1 MQRFIAFTDLV
12 EPPLSP
18 LSIPTV
24 VGGPTPQYEGN
35 NRDIEV
41 LLGISLNVI
50 KGERI
55 AIMGSSG
62 SGKTTLLQVMGGL
75 DTATSGSIEINGE
88 SIDKANEN
96 QKSDI
101 RNRFL
106 GFIYQFHHLLHE
118 FTAQE
123 NVAMPLLIRGK
134 EKESSMIESASIL
147 DRVGLSKRLDHRP
160 SEMSGGE
167 RQRAAVARALITK
180 PSLIL
185 ADEPT
190 GNLDRGNGN
199 QVMDLMLNIQKEI
212 QSSIV
217 IVTHDLSI
225 AKTADRILELR
236 DGLLINFEN

>member
-1 MQRFIAFTDLV
+1 MRNKTV
-12 EPPLSP
+12 LSC
-18 LSIPTV
+18 SKI
-24 VGGPTPQYEGN
+24 QKIYRDN

-41 LLGISLNVI
+41 LSDISLNI
-50 KGERI
+50 MKGERI
-55 AIMGSSG
+55 TIMGSSG

-75 DTATSGSIEINGE
+75 DTVTSGSIEIHGE
-88 SIDKANEN
+88 SINKANEN

-134 EKESSMIESASIL
+134 GKELSMIESASIL
-147 DRVGLSKRLDHRP
+147 EKVGLSKRLDHRP

-236 DGLLINFEN
+236 DGLLINFENQKEP

>member
-1 MQRFIAFTDLV
+1 MRNKTV
-12 EPPLSP
+12 LSCNK
-18 LSIPTV
+18 I
-24 VGGPTPQYEGN
+24 QKIYRDN

-41 LLGISLNVI
+41 LSDISLNI
-50 KGERI
+50 MKGERI
-55 AIMGSSG
+55 TIMGSSG

-75 DTATSGSIEINGE
+75 DTVTSGSIEIHGE
-88 SIDKANEN
+88 SINKANEN

-147 DRVGLSKRLDHRP
+147 EKVGLSKRLDHRP

-236 DGLLINFEN
+236 DGLLINFENQKEP

>member
-1 MQRFIAFTDLV
+1 MRNKIV
-12 EPPLSP
+12 LSC
-18 LSIPTV
+18 SNI
-24 VGGPTPQYEGN
+24 QKIYKDN

-75 DTATSGSIEINGE
+75 DNATSGNIEINGE
-88 SIDKANEN
+88 SINNANEN

>member
-1 MQRFIAFTDLV
+1 M
-12 EPPLSP
+12 
-18 LSIPTV
+18 
-24 VGGPTPQYEGN
+24 
-35 NRDIEV
+35 
-41 LLGISLNVI
+41 
-50 KGERI
+50 
-55 AIMGSSG
+55 
-62 SGKTTLLQVMGGL
+62 
-75 DTATSGSIEINGE
+75 
-88 SIDKANEN
+88 
-96 QKSDI
+96 
-101 RNRFL
+101 

-147 DRVGLSKRLDHRP
+147 ERVGLSKRLDHRP

-212 QSSIV
+212 QSVPKI
-217 IVTHDLSI
+217 I
-225 AKTADRILELR
+225 
-236 DGLLINFEN
+236 

>member
-1 MQRFIAFTDLV
+1 MRNKTV
-12 EPPLSP
+12 LSCNK
-18 LSIPTV
+18 I
-24 VGGPTPQYEGN
+24 QKIYRDN

-41 LLGISLNVI
+41 LSDISLNI
-50 KGERI
+50 MKGERI
-55 AIMGSSG
+55 TIMGSSG

-75 DTATSGSIEINGE
+75 DTVTSGSIEIHGE
-88 SIDKANEN
+88 SINKANEN

-134 EKESSMIESASIL
+134 GKESSMIESASIL
-147 DRVGLSKRLDHRP
+147 EKVGLSKRLDHRP

-236 DGLLINFEN
+236 DGLLINFENQKEP

>member
-1 MQRFIAFTDLV
+1 MRNKIV
-12 EPPLSP
+12 LSCRK
-18 LSIPTV
+18 I
-24 VGGPTPQYEGN
+24 QKIYKDN

-41 LLGISLNVI
+41 LSGISLDVI

-75 DTATSGSIEINGE
+75 DTATSGSIKINGE
-88 SIDKANEN
+88 SINEANEN

-147 DRVGLSKRLDHRP
+147 ERVGLSKRLDHRP

-236 DGLLINFEN
+236 DGLLINYENQKEP

>member
-1 MQRFIAFTDLV
+1 MRNKIV
-12 EPPLSP
+12 LSC
-18 LSIPTV
+18 SKI
-24 VGGPTPQYEGN
+24 QKIYKDN

-41 LLGISLNVI
+41 LSDISLNVI

-75 DTATSGSIEINGE
+75 DNATSGNIEINGE
-88 SIDKANEN
+88 SINNANEN

-147 DRVGLSKRLDHRP
+147 ERVGLSKRLNHRP

-236 DGLLINFEN
+236 DGLLINYENQKEP

>member
-1 MQRFIAFTDLV
+1 
-12 EPPLSP
+12 
-18 LSIPTV
+18 
-24 VGGPTPQYEGN
+24 
-35 NRDIEV
+35 
-41 LLGISLNVI
+41 
-50 KGERI
+50 
-55 AIMGSSG
+55 
-62 SGKTTLLQVMGGL
+62 
-75 DTATSGSIEINGE
+75 
-88 SIDKANEN
+88 
-96 QKSDI
+96 
-101 RNRFL
+101 
-106 GFIYQFHHLLHE
+106 
-118 FTAQE
+118 
-123 NVAMPLLIRGK
+123 MPLLIRGK

-236 DGLLINFEN
+236 DGLLINYENQKEP

>member
-1 MQRFIAFTDLV
+1 MKNKIV
-12 EPPLSP
+12 LSCNN
-18 LSIPTV
+18 I
-24 VGGPTPQYEGN
+24 QKIYKDN

-41 LLGISLNVI
+41 LSNISLNVM

-62 SGKTTLLQVMGGL
+62 SGKTTLLQLMGGL

-88 SIDKANEN
+88 SINKANEN

-134 EKESSMIESASIL
+134 EKELSMIESASIL
-147 DRVGLSKRLDHRP
+147 ERVGLSKRLDHRP
-160 SEMSGGE
+160 SELSGGE

-199 QVMDLMLNIQKEI
+199 QVMDLMLSIQKEI

-225 AKTADRILELR
+225 AKTADRIQELR
-236 DGLLINFEN
+236 DGLLVNFKN

>member
-1 MQRFIAFTDLV
+1 MVLCLRCQRHRAWAYRKGQATRAGAV
-12 EPPLSP
+12 G
-18 LSIPTV
+18 IPC
-24 VGGPTPQYEGN
+24 
-35 NRDIEV
+35 D
-41 LLGISLNVI
+41 
-50 KGERI
+50 
-55 AIMGSSG
+55 MGSSG

>member
-1 MQRFIAFTDLV
+1 MRNKTV
-12 EPPLSP
+12 LSCNK
-18 LSIPTV
+18 I
-24 VGGPTPQYEGN
+24 QKIYRDN

-41 LLGISLNVI
+41 LSDISLNI
-50 KGERI
+50 MKGERI
-55 AIMGSSG
+55 TIMGSSG

-75 DTATSGSIEINGE
+75 DTVTSGSIEIHGE
-88 SIDKANEN
+88 SINKANEN

-160 SEMSGGE
+160 SQMSGGE

-236 DGLLINFEN
+236 DGLLINFENQKEP

>member
-1 MQRFIAFTDLV
+1 MRNKTV
-12 EPPLSP
+12 LSCNK
-18 LSIPTV
+18 I
-24 VGGPTPQYEGN
+24 QKIYRDN

-41 LLGISLNVI
+41 LSDISLNI
-50 KGERI
+50 MKGERI
-55 AIMGSSG
+55 TIMGSSG

-75 DTATSGSIEINGE
+75 DTVTSGSIEINGE

-134 EKESSMIESASIL
+134 GKELSMIESASIL
-147 DRVGLSKRLDHRP
+147 EKVGLSKRLDHRP

-236 DGLLINFEN
+236 DGLLINFENQKEP

>member
-1 MQRFIAFTDLV
+1 MRNKIV
-12 EPPLSP
+12 LSC
-18 LSIPTV
+18 SKI
-24 VGGPTPQYEGN
+24 QKIYKDN

-41 LLGISLNVI
+41 LSGISLNVI

-75 DTATSGSIEINGE
+75 DNATSGNIEINGE
-88 SIDKANEN
+88 SINNANEN

-147 DRVGLSKRLDHRP
+147 ERVGLSKRLDHRP

-236 DGLLINFEN
+236 DGLLINYENQKEP

>member
-1 MQRFIAFTDLV
+1 MRNKIV
-12 EPPLSP
+12 LSC
-18 LSIPTV
+18 SKI
-24 VGGPTPQYEGN
+24 QKIYKDN

-41 LLGISLNVI
+41 LSGISLDVI

-75 DTATSGSIEINGE
+75 DTATSGSIKINGE
-88 SIDKANEN
+88 SINEANEN

-147 DRVGLSKRLDHRP
+147 ERVGLSKRLDHRP

-236 DGLLINFEN
+236 DGLLINYENQKEP

>member
-1 MQRFIAFTDLV
+1 MRNKTV
-12 EPPLSP
+12 LSCNK
-18 LSIPTV
+18 I
-24 VGGPTPQYEGN
+24 QKIYRDN

-41 LLGISLNVI
+41 LSDISLNI
-50 KGERI
+50 MKGERI
-55 AIMGSSG
+55 TIMGSSG

-75 DTATSGSIEINGE
+75 DTVTSGSIEIHGE
-88 SIDKANEN
+88 SINKANEN

-134 EKESSMIESASIL
+134 GKELSMIESASIL
-147 DRVGLSKRLDHRP
+147 EKVGLSKRLEHRP

-236 DGLLINFEN
+236 DGLLINFENQKEP

>member
-1 MQRFIAFTDLV
+1 M
-12 EPPLSP
+12 
-18 LSIPTV
+18 
-24 VGGPTPQYEGN
+24 
-35 NRDIEV
+35 
-41 LLGISLNVI
+41 

-55 AIMGSSG
+55 TIMGSSG

-75 DTATSGSIEINGE
+75 DTVTSGSIEIHGE
-88 SIDKANEN
+88 SINKANEN

-134 EKESSMIESASIL
+134 GKELSMIESASIL
-147 DRVGLSKRLDHRP
+147 EKVGLSKRLDHRP

-236 DGLLINFEN
+236 DGLLINFENQKEP

>member
-1 MQRFIAFTDLV
+1 MRNKTV
-12 EPPLSP
+12 LSCNK
-18 LSIPTV
+18 I
-24 VGGPTPQYEGN
+24 QKIYRDN

-41 LLGISLNVI
+41 LSDISLNI
-50 KGERI
+50 MKGERI
-55 AIMGSSG
+55 TIMGSSG

-75 DTATSGSIEINGE
+75 DTVTSGSIEIYGE
-88 SIDKANEN
+88 SINKANEN

-134 EKESSMIESASIL
+134 GKELSMIESASIL
-147 DRVGLSKRLDHRP
+147 EKVGLSKRLDHRP

-236 DGLLINFEN
+236 DGLLINFENQKEP

>member
-1 MQRFIAFTDLV
+1 MRNKIV
-12 EPPLSP
+12 LSC
-18 LSIPTV
+18 SKI
-24 VGGPTPQYEGN
+24 QKIYKDN

-41 LLGISLNVI
+41 LSDISLNVI

-75 DTATSGSIEINGE
+75 DTTTSGSIEINGE
-88 SIDKANEN
+88 SINKATEN

-147 DRVGLSKRLDHRP
+147 ERVGLSKRLDHRP

-236 DGLLINFEN
+236 DGLLINYENQKEP

>member
-1 MQRFIAFTDLV
+1 MRNKTV
-12 EPPLSP
+12 LSCNK
-18 LSIPTV
+18 I
-24 VGGPTPQYEGN
+24 QKIYRDN

-41 LLGISLNVI
+41 LSDISLNI
-50 KGERI
+50 MKGERI
-55 AIMGSSG
+55 TIMGSSG

-75 DTATSGSIEINGE
+75 DTVTSGSIEIHGE
-88 SIDKANEN
+88 SINKANEN

-134 EKESSMIESASIL
+134 GKELSMIESASIL
-147 DRVGLSKRLDHRP
+147 EKVGLSKRLDHRP

-236 DGLLINFEN
+236 DGLLINFENQKEP

>member
-1 MQRFIAFTDLV
+1 MRNKIV
-12 EPPLSP
+12 LSC
-18 LSIPTV
+18 SKI
-24 VGGPTPQYEGN
+24 QKIYKDN

-236 DGLLINFEN
+236 DGLLINFENQKEP

>member
-1 MQRFIAFTDLV
+1 MRNKIV
-12 EPPLSP
+12 LSC
-18 LSIPTV
+18 SKI
-24 VGGPTPQYEGN
+24 QKIYKDN

-75 DTATSGSIEINGE
+75 DTVTSGSIEIHGE
-88 SIDKANEN
+88 SINKANEN

-123 NVAMPLLIRGK
+123 NVAMPLLIRGIDK
-134 EKESSMIESASIL
+134 SLAMDAARNLLK
-147 DRVGLSKRLDHRP
+147 RVGLGERLSHRP
-160 SEMSGGE
+160 PKLSGGE
-167 RQRAAVARALITK
+167 RQRAAIARALITK
-180 PSLIL
+180 PKLLL

-190 GNLDRGNGN
+190 GNLDLENGRH
-199 QVMDLMLNIQKEI
+199 VMELMLELHREFAT
-212 QSSIV
+212 SLV
-217 IVTHDLSI
+217 VVTHDELI
-225 AKTADRILELR
+225 TKKMDRILELK
-236 DGLLINFEN
+236 DGFIVVK